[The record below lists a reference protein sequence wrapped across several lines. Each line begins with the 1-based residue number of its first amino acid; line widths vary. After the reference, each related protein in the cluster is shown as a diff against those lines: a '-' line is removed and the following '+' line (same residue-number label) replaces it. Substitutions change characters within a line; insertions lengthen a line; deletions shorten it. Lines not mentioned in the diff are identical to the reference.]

1 MKRVTVK
8 ELRAAL
14 REVIDRVVDDRVVD
28 GKAYMTPEQQDIL
41 RRAKELL

>member
-14 REVIDRVVDDRVVD
+14 REVIDHVVD

-41 RRAKELL
+41 RRAKDLL